1 MSPSR
6 AEWLRSPHLA
16 RAEGGPE
23 ALATFRRL
31 PEVEQ
36 REIVRF
42 GDALAETSLALAQA
56 YALRAPRARARM
68 DRERCPLWGKL
79 AVDIASGTLANREA
93 AAAFLRL
100 DPVATASCPPALLER
115 WLHLAGSVQALSRK
129 LATLFL
135 EGSGPELPSL
145 HENAR
150 ARLEQWAEAGIHLAS
165 GSGWRGEFLAAAFYS
180 SGAAVLPVL
189 SGDEIRRWAALGA
202 AVQVGRE
209 LGQGFFQG
217 LPDGFAALSAAE
229 RATVFELCAAA
240 IPRTPRAAASLFAGL
255 PGELARID
263 SSDRSPLLRA
273 LVPAAVDAE
282 AVLGLLPLLKAILRT
297 IPEGARRA
305 VLERVAESGA
315 RLPF

>member
-31 PEVEQ
+31 AEVEQ

-100 DPVATASCPPALLER
+100 DPVAIASCPPALLER
-115 WLHLAGSVQALSRK
+115 WLHLAGAVQDLSRK

-145 HENAR
+145 HEN
-150 ARLEQWAEAGIHLAS
+150 E
-165 GSGWRGEFLAAAFYS
+165 
-180 SGAAVLPVL
+180 
-189 SGDEIRRWAALGA
+189 GDR
-202 AVQVGRE
+202 
-209 LGQGFFQG
+209 F
-217 LPDGFAALSAAE
+217 
-229 RATVFELCAAA
+229 
-240 IPRTPRAAASLFAGL
+240 
-255 PGELARID
+255 
-263 SSDRSPLLRA
+263 RA
-273 LVPAAVDAE
+273 LRRGDLAYVAGGGE
-282 AVLGLLPLLKAILRT
+282 PLRRV
-297 IPEGARRA
+297 ARRA
-305 VLERVAESGA
+305 RAD
-315 RLPF
+315 